1 MDEATRT
8 RHTNG
13 SRSRRLSASSAVEHA
28 KAHLIDLT
36 GRPCESVS
44 SISRGEEG
52 WNVVLEVVELER
64 IPHSTDMLASYHVA
78 LDDEGELLRYERI
91 QRYYRNQSS
100 EE

>member
-8 RHTNG
+8 RHSNG
-13 SRSRRLSASSAVEHA
+13 TRARRLSASSAVEHA
-28 KAHLIDLT
+28 KAQLTELT

-52 WNVVLEVVELER
+52 WNVVLEAVELER

-91 QRYYRNQSS
+91 QRYCRNQSN

>member
-1 MDEATRT
+1 MDEATRS
-8 RHTNG
+8 RHANG
-13 SRSRRLSASSAVEHA
+13 SKSQRLSAANAVEQA
-28 KAHLIDLT
+28 KAHLLELT
-36 GRPCESVS
+36 SRSCESVS

-64 IPHSTDMLASYHVA
+64 IPHSTDMLASYHIA

>member
-8 RHTNG
+8 RQADG
-13 SRSRRLSASSAVEHA
+13 SKARRLSAGSAVEQA
-28 KAHLIDLT
+28 KAHLMELT
-36 GRPCESVS
+36 GRPCESAS
-44 SISRGEEG
+44 SISRGEAG
-52 WNVVLEVVELER
+52 WNVVPAVVERDR